1 MRVRLVSLLA
11 LAAAALALVVVGCGG
26 SDEGSGSDPAAVAP
40 ASSPVYIQVAL
51 QPEGTLQS
59 NIESLVSKVAGIDNL
74 GDLIVEEL
82 EDSALSS
89 GEELDFSKE
98 IEPWLGEQAGISLQ
112 EYDGEDFQGYA
123 VAIQS
128 TDTDATQDFI
138 DKQSADE
145 EVKKGSYEGTD
156 FLIETDDDSAVGI
169 VGDFLVIAEDED
181 SFKAVVDAADGDSLV
196 DQDTY
201 TSAIGNA
208 PEDSLADVFVD
219 IGGLIEESGGT
230 IDPEAQQF
238 LETAGIEAKDATAIA
253 SLVPDADQIE
263 INFSTNAAGDNP
275 PTGDASKMLGSL
287 PGGSFAALATAD
299 FGARFSEAIDS
310 LDETGIP
317 GEIKPNELK
326 SALKEEAGI
335 DLDKIGASIGDI
347 GVFAQGNTENNL
359 TGALVLESTSSK
371 EATNTVS
378 NIGLLLR
385 ATGTPGITA
394 ISGEAT
400 GFSIRDADL
409 GRQPIVVAAKGD
421 KIAVS
426 YGLAA
431 SAQALSAGQG
441 ATLAENP
448 AFKAAAGALGDT
460 PISGFVSGQAALAL
474 VENML
479 PTDEQAELE
488 ELRPYLDKVEF
499 VAIGAGTDGELATS
513 KLIVG
518 FTE

>member
-11 LAAAALALVVVGCGG
+11 LAAAALALVVAGCGG
-26 SDEGSGSDPAAVAP
+26 GDDSSGSDPAAVAP
-40 ASSPVYIQVAL
+40 AGSPVYIQVAL
-51 QPEGTLQS
+51 KPEGTLKS

-82 EDSALSS
+82 ESSAISS
-89 GEELDFSKE
+89 DEELDFSKE
-98 IEPWLGEQAGISLQ
+98 IEPWLGEKAGISLQ

-128 TDTDATQDFI
+128 TDTGATQDFI

-156 FLIETDDDSAVGI
+156 FLIEADDDSAVGI
-169 VGDFLVIAEDED
+169 VGDFLVVAEDEK
-181 SFKAVVDAADGDSLV
+181 SFKATVDASDGDSLA
-196 DQDTY
+196 DEETY

-208 PEDSLADVFVD
+208 PDESLADVFVD
-219 IGGLIEESGGT
+219 VGGLIEESGGT

-238 LETAGIEAKDATAIA
+238 LETAGIDAEEATAIA
-253 SLVPDADQIE
+253 SLVPGSDQIE
-263 INFSTNAAGDNP
+263 INFSTNAAGDNAP
-275 PTGDASKMLGSL
+275 VGDASEMLGSL
-287 PGGSFAALATAD
+287 PGGSFAALAGAD
-299 FGARFSEAIDS
+299 VGAQLNEAIDS

-317 GEIKPNELK
+317 GEIEPNELK
-326 SALKEEAGI
+326 KALKEEAGI
-335 DLDKIGASIGDI
+335 DLEQIASSIGDI

-359 TGALVLESTSSK
+359 TGALVIESTSSK

-385 ATGTPGITA
+385 ATGATSITA
-394 ISGEAT
+394 LSGDAT
-400 GFSIRDADL
+400 GFSIRDPGID
-409 GRQPIVVAAKGD
+409 QPIVVAAKGD
-421 KIAVS
+421 KIAIS

-431 SAQALSAGQG
+431 SAQALTAGQG
-441 ATLAENP
+441 STLAENP
-448 AFKAAAGALGDT
+448 TFKAAGSALGDT
-460 PISGFVSGQAALAL
+460 PISGFVSGSAALAL
-474 VENML
+474 IENML
-479 PTDEQAELE
+479 PPDEQAEFE
-488 ELRPYLDKVEF
+488 ELRPYLDKLEF
-499 VAIGAGTDGELATS
+499 IAVGAGTSGDLATS